1 MDLFVF
7 IRVYPKNKNV
17 KRFQELQE
25 EFVAYQKDKNKA
37 MRRKGT
43 LATAFTTSIGDT
55 NESIGT
61 YDGVGATAK
70 TPVRINVGRTVSV
83 RNS

>member
-1 MDLFVF
+1 
-7 IRVYPKNKNV
+7 
-17 KRFQELQE
+17 
-25 EFVAYQKDKNKA
+25 

-55 NESIGT
+55 NESVGT

-70 TPVRINVGRTVSV
+70 TPVRINVGRQVSV